1 MRPWMVRAGKVLELS
16 EVVHVINNKER
27 FDGGLREVK
36 PSPGSLVRYLVG
48 ASVHQS
54 GNTPKVYET
63 SGDRWSIMSFAFL
76 LYRPLNRTIEIPL
89 SLSASLRS
97 LLIALELLPA
107 GLATAPST
115 CSH

>member
-1 MRPWMVRAGKVLELS
+1 MVRAGKVLELS

-63 SGDRWSIMSFAFL
+63 SGDRWLIFCILAVTSFGGVPSIA
-76 LYRPLNRTIEIPL
+76 L
-89 SLSASLRS
+89 SRYYSLRAHLSA
-97 LLIALELLPA
+97 AY
-107 GLATAPST
+107 
-115 CSH
+115 